1 VAADAAAVWV
11 ALHGTVSLRATLPM
25 FPWPDLDPFAR
36 HLVLSLARIR
46 A

>member
-1 VAADAAAVWV
+1 
-11 ALHGTVSLRATLPM
+11 LPM